1 MRVQQKQKKNA
12 RKRWNVT
19 PYDRGG
25 GSLVVL
31 GPTDLEL
38 KVLLMGPTLSTDSTG
53 GWTLA
58 LLGCMIGT
66 NEPSIAPTL

>member
-1 MRVQQKQKKNA
+1 M
-12 RKRWNVT
+12 T
-19 PYDRGG
+19 GG

-38 KVLLMGPTLSTDSTG
+38 KVLLMGPTLSTG